1 MKDELCNCFNSPAA
15 SVVDFASNRLFG
27 SLLLWIDSRQ
37 FSSGLY
43 SWLRSS
49 KAVCLSTQ
57 RVSHNGLI
65 FFFRHP
71 SLSASAMA
79 SSSFFWRFGK
89 YLTHIRPESYF
100 FFLFFFQKKYIMMN
114 YWRNQILFFGKTWI
128 FGIIGKIWSVSLN
141 WRQPYKGTGFFNTKF
156 IVLSCLY

>member
-1 MKDELCNCFNSPAA
+1 MMKDKLCNCFNSPAA

-89 YLTHIRPESYF
+89 YLTYIRPESYF
-100 FFLFFFQKKYIMMN
+100 FFLFFFSKEVHNDELLKESKLIFWKNLNFWDNWENLVRQFKLTPALYG
-114 YWRNQILFFGKTWI
+114 YRFF
-128 FGIIGKIWSVSLN
+128 
-141 WRQPYKGTGFFNTKF
+141 
-156 IVLSCLY
+156 